1 MQKTTLILILL
12 ATLLG
17 GFVYFYEIKGAEQR
31 EANQAKG
38 KQIFDFEEAEIKKIT
53 IEKQNEILEFIKT
66 NDETKPWL
74 MKKPEDV
81 AASDAAV
88 SFLLNL
94 LVKGESD
101 RTFAITP
108 NQEEEYG
115 FNNPLAKVKIELKN
129 QENYQIILG
138 KTSFDNQFIYAQIS
152 PQKERERLPSQETR
166 EILLVKIDFK
176 YAVERELQ
184 EWKDK

>member
-1 MQKTTLILILL
+1 MQKTTLILILS
-12 ATLLG
+12 ATVLG
-17 GFVYFYEIKGAEQR
+17 GFVYFYEIKGTEQR

-38 KQIFDFEEAEIKKIT
+38 KQIFNFEEAEIKKIT
-53 IEKQNEILEFIKT
+53 IEKQNERLEFIKT

-74 MKKPEDV
+74 MKQPEDV
-81 AASDAAV
+81 VASDAAV

-94 LVKGESD
+94 LVKGKSD
-101 RTFAITP
+101 RIFTITP

-115 FNNPLAKVKIELKN
+115 FNKPLAKIKIELEN
-129 QENYQIILG
+129 QENHQMILG
-138 KTSFDNQFIYAQIS
+138 KNSFDNQFIYAQIF
-152 PQKERERLPSQETR
+152 PANQSQETR

-184 EWKDK
+184 EWKDN